1 MTLVDQH
8 SPSSDAAMV
17 RTEVSDRLTA
27 IGRLGEHVAAGR
39 LSPAE
44 AVDTSQ
50 DLLHM
55 ARTWCL

>member
-1 MTLVDQH
+1 MPQDH
-8 SPSSDAAMV
+8 SPLSDAAMV

-39 LSPAE
+39 IAPAD
-44 AVDTSQ
+44 AVDQSQ